1 MSDTVSDVA
10 RNTNGRLVQTFMSS
24 YRLSFIGDHVYTV
37 DTFVH
42 YYRQAYPERDCPSI
56 PTVYRDIDSGI
67 LPLRNSNLPMKL
79 RRRVRG
85 SGKLHVRMNQHV
97 LGTSITE
104 RTAVVTTR
112 SEIGHWEGDP
122 VKSKRTEDQPALMT
136 LTERTTRFQIIY
148 KIPNYHAATCRNSL
162 QTILADYGNE
172 HFKSIT
178 FDNGSEFAELA
189 QVEGAQIYFA
199 HPYSP
204 WERGTNENHNGLIRE
219 FIPKG
224 HSLHDYDIT
233 MIQAVQ
239 DALNNRPRRI
249 LGYRT
254 PSSLIPD
261 L

>member
-1 MSDTVSDVA
+1 
-10 RNTNGRLVQTFMSS
+10 
-24 YRLSFIGDHVYTV
+24 
-37 DTFVH
+37 
-42 YYRQAYPERDCPSI
+42 
-56 PTVYRDIDSGI
+56 
-67 LPLRNSNLPMKL
+67 
-79 RRRVRG
+79 
-85 SGKLHVRMNQHV
+85 
-97 LGTSITE
+97 
-104 RTAVVTTR
+104 
-112 SEIGHWEGDP
+112 
-122 VKSKRTEDQPALMT
+122 MT

-148 KIPNYHAATCRNSL
+148 KIPNYHAVTCRNSL
-162 QTILADYGNE
+162 QTILADYGDE

-189 QVEGAQIYFA
+189 QVQGTQIYFA

-254 PSSLIPD
+254 PSSLMPD